1 VPSCHVQYVGRE
13 PSGILPQHTYPIR
26 RKGECRD
33 CVEETGRMGGAVWW
47 RRHQLRT
54 RRQQRR
60 SPRPHLRCLPSRCA
74 KHGAHQLCT
83 LGKWSSILHRGVEG
97 QGDRSRIRCQ
107 FTCWVSLNSQSQF
120 VGVLVL
126 VLDVIAVRLVEVE
139 LHAWCKCVCVV
150 CRRRTGSKK
159 TP

>member
-13 PSGILPQHTYPIR
+13 PSGILPQH
-26 RKGECRD
+26 
-33 CVEETGRMGGAVWW
+33 
-47 RRHQLRT
+47 T

-150 CRRRTGSKK
+150 CRSTILSTCGRGNRLRIDWTRHAVIAYRSSGG
-159 TP
+159 PEP